1 MKITVDASIMKEYF
15 VKCDRDYYSMG
26 ALEELLEYYDKI
38 DENME
43 FDPIA
48 ICCEWN
54 EYGYT
59 PCLTWDDLMSDYGYL
74 LTTWAYDRD
83 PWRDDETAAMTET
96 DRMDKLVELLE
107 EKTIVIRL
115 SDSVLVMAF

>member
-15 VKCDRDYYSMG
+15 VKCGRDYYIRE
-26 ALEELLEYYDKI
+26 ALEELLEYYDEI

-43 FDPIA
+43 FDPIEMS
-48 ICCEWN
+48 CEWS

-59 PCLTWDDLMSDYGYL
+59 PCLTWDNLMSDYGYL
-74 LTTWAYDRD
+74 LDKWAYDCD
-83 PWRDDETAAMTET
+83 PWRDDEIAAMTET

-107 EKTIVIRL
+107 QETVVIRL
-115 SDSVLVMAF
+115 SDSVLVMGF

>member
-15 VKCDRDYYSMG
+15 VKYGRDYYTRE
-26 ALEELLEYYDKI
+26 ALEELLEYYDEI

-43 FDPIA
+43 FDPIE
-48 ICCEWN
+48 ISCEWS

-74 LTTWAYDRD
+74 LDKWAYDRD

-107 EKTIVIRL
+107 QETVVIRL
-115 SDSVLVMAF
+115 RDSVLVMAF